1 MLSVEGGGE
10 RGRYKRRL
18 GLATK
23 GLDESE
29 TDRTGSAQSRQ
40 GAGSSRHG
48 ARDAGPART
57 HTHTHENWRAFEAE
71 PSTAALM

>member
-23 GLDESE
+23 GLDESK

-48 ARDAGPART
+48 VRHRACAYT
-57 HTHTHENWRAFEAE
+57 HTHKNRRAFEAE

>member
-23 GLDESE
+23 GLDESK
-29 TDRTGSAQSRQ
+29 TDRTGSAQSRR

-48 ARDAGPART
+48 VRCRACAYT
-57 HTHTHENWRAFEAE
+57 HIHKNWRAFEAE